1 MNTPQEQAASL
12 QAGLRE
18 LALDGDGGLSVDR
31 LHRALEGAEEETPEV
46 RMLVERAST
55 AATTSQRRRAA
66 GLRRVIIGEID
77 EFPDAGNPMWTNAL
91 RAAFKLNPDL
101 YRDAAY
107 DTLDRR
113 LDQARANGD
122 FGPDASQ
129 DDMRRHWDT
138 GVRELA
144 QALNSRLTKLA
155 EDPPAWAPY
164 LKLWERDLLDDAP
177 SDTQPV
183 FVTRQLATYRLRGRI
198 LQEAMIERTITAA
211 ADHVNYYTV
220 RASSPLGEKD
230 RVQIS
235 AVLNCRPAGPKRTKN
250 ESGRIIHERP
260 MLLANR
266 LMEGEESF
274 FATSVSGQRNKD
286 PIVEIVV
293 TNHGIRAS
301 GLTLRVQFDRNYHPA
316 AAWWFAECGEDDRT
330 VRPSDGDPRRL
341 RWTTFGYLTHTFT
354 QSCRP
359 GARYGLAW
367 QWHNDPL

>member
-55 AATTSQRRRAA
+55 AHTTSQRRRAA
-66 GLRRVIIGEID
+66 GLRNVIIGEID
-77 EFPDAGNPMWTNAL
+77 ALLADGNPMWTNAL

-101 YRDAAY
+101 YHDAAY

-113 LDQARANGD
+113 LDRARADDD

-129 DDMRRHWDT
+129 NDMRRHWDT

-144 QALNSRLTKLA
+144 HALDSRLTKLA
-155 EDPPAWAPY
+155 ENPPAWVPY
-164 LKLWERDLLDDAP
+164 LKLWERDPFDDMP
-177 SDTQPV
+177 SDAQSV
-183 FVTRQLATYRLRGRI
+183 FVTRLLATYRLRGRI
-198 LQEAMIERTITAA
+198 LQEAMTERTIIAT
-211 ADHVNYYTV
+211 ADHVSYYTV

-230 RVQIS
+230 RVQIN
-235 AVLNCRPAGPKRTKN
+235 AVLNCRAAGPKRTRN
-250 ESGRIIHERP
+250 ENGRIIHERP

-266 LMEGEESF
+266 LMEGKESF

-286 PIVEIVV
+286 PIVETVV
-293 TNHGIRAS
+293 TNHGIQAG

-316 AAWWFAECGEDDRT
+316 AAWWFAECDEDDRT
-330 VRPSDGDPRRL
+330 DLPPDGDPRRL
-341 RWTTFGYLTHTFT
+341 TWTTFGYLAHTFT

-367 QWHNDPL
+367 QWHNDQL